1 MAERFEDRVDVVD
14 QAGREVF
21 QFDARF
27 AVLDLGA
34 AGNEGDLRIRGDD
47 GEFTFHLDGGRQLF
61 VVRDAAGRD
70 VLKFDGEFAL
80 LEIGAQGKEGDLFIR
95 DNAGRISI
103 RMDGNSGDI
112 VLSNADCAE
121 DFDAS
126 SADPVEPGSVV
137 VLDDIGSVRM
147 ATRAYDRRVAGIV
160 AGAGDRRP
168 GIVLGRHAGSTG
180 RLPVAV
186 AGTTY
191 CKVDASSARVEVG
204 DLLTS
209 SDNAGHAMRAADPL
223 RAAGAVIGKAMRP
236 LDRGTGLVPVLV
248 ALA

>member
-1 MAERFEDRVDVVD
+1 M
-14 QAGREVF
+14 
-21 QFDARF
+21 
-27 AVLDLGA
+27 
-34 AGNEGDLRIRGDD
+34 
-47 GEFTFHLDGGRQLF
+47 
-61 VVRDAAGRD
+61 
-70 VLKFDGEFAL
+70 
-80 LEIGAQGKEGDLFIR
+80 
-95 DNAGRISI
+95 
-103 RMDGNSGDI
+103 
-112 VLSNADCAE
+112 
-121 DFDAS
+121 
-126 SADPVEPGSVV
+126 

-168 GIVLGRHAGSTG
+168 GIVPRWGMPEAPG

-209 SDNAGHAMRAADPL
+209 SDNAGHAMRAADLL
-223 RAAGAVIGKAMRP
+223 RAAGAVIGKAMR

>member
-14 QAGREVF
+14 EAGREVF
-21 QFDARF
+21 QFDAHF

-70 VLKFDGEFAL
+70 VLKFDGTHAL
-80 LEIGAQGKEGDLFIR
+80 LEIGAQGNEGDLFIR
-95 DNAGRISI
+95 DDAGRISI

-121 DFDAS
+121 EFDTSA
-126 SADPVEPGSVV
+126 ADPVEPGTVM
-137 VLDDIGSVRM
+137 VLDDVGGVCV

-168 GIVLGRHAGSTG
+168 GIVLGRREGVPS
-180 RLPVAV
+180 RIPVAV
-186 AGTTY
+186 AGTTF
-191 CKVDASSARVEVG
+191 CKVDASSGPVDVG

-209 SDNAGHAMRAADPL
+209 SGNAGHAMRAADPL
-223 RAAGAVIGKAMRP
+223 RAAGAVIGKALRP
-236 LDRGTGLVPVLV
+236 LDGGTGLLPVLV